1 MILSKSEQAR
11 IDVRDNPLKTE
22 RDKKRF
28 KKQIL
33 DNVDHY
39 LSYILT
45 DFRNMTD
52 KLKKIEKV
60 ISKELITYTL
70 GTVPPG

>member
-45 DFRNMTD
+45 DFGTMTD

-60 ISKELITYTL
+60 ISKEFEKN
-70 GTVPPG
+70 